1 MCCDEKLFDY
11 DVNIIYILDNLDK
24 SNCSDD
30 DNDDDIIYDSE
41 IIIQNHDPELL
52 SHDLEPDKIGHMRST
67 DFIAAHC
74 IPEIILERVIVN
86 DKLYY
91 GIDTMT
97 PRKSKDFN
105 LNQVIENISS
115 LQSTL
120 NPYVG

>member
-1 MCCDEKLFDY
+1 MEKMLDNH
-11 DVNIIYILDNLDK
+11 VHIIYILVNLDK
-24 SNCSDD
+24 ENCSDEA
-30 DNDDDIIYDSE
+30 NDDDIIYDSE

-52 SHDLEPDKIGHMRST
+52 SRDLEPEKIVNVRSP
-67 DFIAAHC
+67 DFIATHC
-74 IPEIILERVIVN
+74 IPERILERVIIN
-86 DKLYY
+86 DNLYY